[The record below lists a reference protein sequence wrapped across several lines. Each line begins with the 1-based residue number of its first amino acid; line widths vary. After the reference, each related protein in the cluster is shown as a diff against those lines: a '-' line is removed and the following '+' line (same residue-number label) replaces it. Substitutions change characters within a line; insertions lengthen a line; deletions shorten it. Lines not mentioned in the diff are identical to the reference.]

1 MNQDWR
7 SDHLHTQPP
16 LRGARFTLK
25 RYRAPRAGWDHDHC
39 VSCLAKLADP
49 SMEGDYILHEGY
61 ATTADYVMGADCAW
75 ACVPCFELFKDE
87 MNWSAVG
94 PDG

>member
-1 MNQDWR
+1 
-7 SDHLHTQPP
+7 
-16 LRGARFTLK
+16 
-25 RYRAPRAGWDHDHC
+25 
-39 VSCLAKLADP
+39 
-49 SMEGDYILHEGY
+49 MEGDYILHEGY